1 MIYKETPYADIL
13 KIADE
18 KKLLGLHEE
27 AIEICESILH
37 DDLECGEAYEEIAD
51 NYLSLRQFDKAIA
64 ALNRALEIDK
74 DSANAHYL
82 LGFTYSAMNDWDHS
96 IEELELADEIEP
108 NHPEIL
114 RCLGWSIFNS
124 GRRKQGLILLERATA
139 MAEDD
144 SLILCDLGICY
155 LNERDFDKAEQVFQ
169 KVLSIEPQND
179 KARECLKACNYFRAK
194 SKASK
199 R

>member
-13 KIADE
+13 KQADE
-18 KKLLGLHEE
+18 LKVLGMHEE
-27 AIEICESILH
+27 AIQLCESIICE
-37 DDLECGEAYEEIAD
+37 DLECAEAYEEIGD
-51 NYLSLRQFDKAIA
+51 NYLSLRQFDKAISA
-64 ALNRALEIDK
+64 IKQSLAINE

-82 LGFTYSAMNDWDHS
+82 LGFTYSAMNNWDTS
-96 IEELELADEIEP
+96 IEELEMADSLEP

-139 MAEDD
+139 MSEKD

-155 LNERDFDKAEQVFQ
+155 LNERQFDKAEEIFT
-169 KVLSIEPQND
+169 KVLSIEPKND
-179 KARECLKACNYFRAK
+179 KARECLKACVYFK
-194 SKASK
+194 TKLSKK
-199 R
+199 